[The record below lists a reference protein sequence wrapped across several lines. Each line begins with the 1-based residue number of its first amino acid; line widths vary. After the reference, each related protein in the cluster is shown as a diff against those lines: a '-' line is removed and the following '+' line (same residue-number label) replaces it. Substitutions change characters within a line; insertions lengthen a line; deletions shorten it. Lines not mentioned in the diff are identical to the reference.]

1 VEGGSIGVILVS
13 MVWFLWGGGALDGWG
28 FATCLLGG
36 VGEWCG
42 LHDLSGVGV
51 GCEACNGFH
60 FHTYLHDQGRGCFHL
75 HILAAVTGKCEA
87 YAGLHSLYL
96 MT

>member
-1 VEGGSIGVILVS
+1 
-13 MVWFLWGGGALDGWG
+13 M
-28 FATCLLGG
+28 
-36 VGEWCG
+36 
-42 LHDLSGVGV
+42 